1 MQEKWIKLD
10 LSIYFLLSNKFLSTK
25 ISSILPLFIITSM
38 CSLVAQTIT
47 CVMFCIDIEMRES
60 FHILDT
66 DCDGL
71 VSRAQVENLVYRID
85 PDMTHGEMADL
96 LDTAD
101 LDGMRMQKLMI
112 IQLSSSV
119 LVTMLCVLNS
129 TIQR

>member
-1 MQEKWIKLD
+1 
-10 LSIYFLLSNKFLSTK
+10 
-25 ISSILPLFIITSM
+25 
-38 CSLVAQTIT
+38 
-47 CVMFCIDIEMRES
+47 MRES

-101 LDGMRMQKLMI
+101 LDGMRIQKLMI

-129 TIQR
+129 IIHR

>member
-1 MQEKWIKLD
+1 
-10 LSIYFLLSNKFLSTK
+10 
-25 ISSILPLFIITSM
+25 
-38 CSLVAQTIT
+38 
-47 CVMFCIDIEMRES
+47 MFCIDIEMRES

-101 LDGMRMQKLMI
+101 LDGMR
-112 IQLSSSV
+112 IQEL
-119 LVTMLCVLNS
+119 T
-129 TIQR
+129 

>member
-1 MQEKWIKLD
+1 ML
-10 LSIYFLLSNKFLSTK
+10 
-25 ISSILPLFIITSM
+25 
-38 CSLVAQTIT
+38 
-47 CVMFCIDIEMRES
+47 CIDIEMRES

-101 LDGMRMQKLMI
+101 LDGMRIQKLMI

-119 LVTMLCVLNS
+119 LVTMLCFLNS
-129 TIQR
+129 TIHR

>member
-1 MQEKWIKLD
+1 ML
-10 LSIYFLLSNKFLSTK
+10 
-25 ISSILPLFIITSM
+25 
-38 CSLVAQTIT
+38 
-47 CVMFCIDIEMRES
+47 CIDIEMRES

-101 LDGMRMQKLMI
+101 LDGMRIQKLMI
-112 IQLSSSV
+112 FQLSSSV
-119 LVTMLCVLNS
+119 LVNMLCFLNS
-129 TIQR
+129 TIHR

>member
-1 MQEKWIKLD
+1 
-10 LSIYFLLSNKFLSTK
+10 
-25 ISSILPLFIITSM
+25 
-38 CSLVAQTIT
+38 
-47 CVMFCIDIEMRES
+47 MRES